1 MKGIYF
7 HLQCVLIANRI
18 TFIGWR
24 IEVIAGEYFYCDI
37 KKNLARHIFSHTKT
51 NKTIWQN
58 VHFFAMKKNMESL
71 PMDSKCLHVSQTH
84 SLRKMFISQPYC
96 IWSIFSYKQ
105 GHLAGQTFRI
115 DICRSWYPIVLHVCK
130 PSQGNLQ

>member
-7 HLQCVLIANRI
+7 HLRCVLIANRI

-37 KKNLARHIFSHTKT
+37 KKISQDIFFLIQRRIKQYDKT
-51 NKTIWQN
+51 CNFCHEEKYGKFTHGQQMLTCISDTFPVQN
-58 VHFFAMKKNMESL
+58 VHQSA
-71 PMDSKCLHVSQTH
+71 
-84 SLRKMFISQPYC
+84 IC

-115 DICRSWYPIVLHVCK
+115 DICRSWYSIVLHVCK

>member
-37 KKNLARHIFSHTKT
+37 KKISQDIFFLIQRWIKQYDKT
-51 NKTIWQN
+51 CT
-58 VHFFAMKKNMESL
+58 FFAMKKNMESL

-84 SLRKMFISQPYC
+84 SLCKMFISQPYC

-115 DICRSWYPIVLHVCK
+115 DICRSWYLIVLHVCK